1 MDVVP
6 EIDEG
11 LQGYVIENE
20 QQRTQKVLSLV
31 LGKGI
36 ALLGVNLAASQTE
49 KNSNLFTDLAREVY
63 GLNYRLNKAVGDSG
77 TLKDVDVPVG
87 GYSGGNMP
95 EICR

>member
-36 ALLGVNLAASQTE
+36 ALLGVNLAASQKYT
-49 KNSNLFTDLAREVY
+49 V
-63 GLNYRLNKAVGDSG
+63 
-77 TLKDVDVPVG
+77 
-87 GYSGGNMP
+87 
-95 EICR
+95 